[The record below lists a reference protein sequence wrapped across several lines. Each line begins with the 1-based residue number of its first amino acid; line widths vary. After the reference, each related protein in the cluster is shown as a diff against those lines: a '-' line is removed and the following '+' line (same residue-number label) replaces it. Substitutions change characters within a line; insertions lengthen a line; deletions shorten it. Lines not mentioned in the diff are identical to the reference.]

1 MYYHFENK
9 EGLFLH
15 LAEQCFLEWWEQWE
29 KISVQ
34 YESVADKLNAMG
46 IFGYRHIAGSLR
58 NNFNET
64 V

>member
-1 MYYHFENK
+1 M
-9 EGLFLH
+9 
-15 LAEQCFLEWWEQWE
+15 EWWEQWE